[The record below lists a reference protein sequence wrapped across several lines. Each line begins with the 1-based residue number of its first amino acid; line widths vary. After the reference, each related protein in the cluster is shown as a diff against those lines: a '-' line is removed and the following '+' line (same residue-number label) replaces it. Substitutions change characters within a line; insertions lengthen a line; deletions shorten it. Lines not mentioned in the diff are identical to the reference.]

1 MQISRSELNTAGAS
15 LAQLLS
21 MSTPLEKHRS
31 RLTCC
36 KCKKLYKD
44 PKTLGCLHTFCSEC
58 LNADGTCP
66 HPLAK
71 TKLTE
76 QWFTCGETPS
86 EIPERIDQ
94 AMKNLVELL
103 QQEDSAASGEA
114 KCTFCTEGNN
124 AVAFCRNCKREL
136 QLLCQS
142 CKDSH
147 GKQRLTADHKVVL
160 RSELRSSQAN
170 VVGVQQRPWVC
181 PHHERVKEN
190 KVVSFY
196 CFTCK
201 ETICMT
207 CAVTKLHKLHEVESA
222 TEVIDEVRAKLKEKV
237 EAFTPIREKF
247 STTVEEI
254 KGTVE
259 RLTKCKEDKDKK
271 IEERFQATIQEI
283 TKQRDTLL
291 TRNQAIFE
299 KKKCILQD
307 QLEAFYGVDAKVND
321 TLTAT
326 GNTLEGI
333 DVEVLQSKERLETRL
348 DQLYNNY
355 KDYPCDLKDNDI
367 IIFEPNEDFNFS
379 DSIGTVYSDLH
390 PEESTLEGFENVQ
403 FIKGKKVELSLTCRD
418 ILGTQL
424 LNSDVGEQHIQAAM
438 YPAGQEAQIYNG
450 EVKMMGEGRFKI
462 FFTPRAIGSHM
473 LKVTIN
479 QRLVKNSRFQVLVSP
494 QILKLYQRTKRM
506 CFPGSF

>member
-1 MQISRSELNTAGAS
+1 
-15 LAQLLS
+15 
-21 MSTPLEKHRS
+21 
-31 RLTCC
+31 
-36 KCKKLYKD
+36 
-44 PKTLGCLHTFCSEC
+44 
-58 LNADGTCP
+58 
-66 HPLAK
+66 
-71 TKLTE
+71 
-76 QWFTCGETPS
+76 
-86 EIPERIDQ
+86 
-94 AMKNLVELL
+94 
-103 QQEDSAASGEA
+103 
-114 KCTFCTEGNN
+114 
-124 AVAFCRNCKREL
+124 
-136 QLLCQS
+136 
-142 CKDSH
+142 
-147 GKQRLTADHKVVL
+147 
-160 RSELRSSQAN
+160 
-170 VVGVQQRPWVC
+170 
-181 PHHERVKEN
+181 
-190 KVVSFY
+190 
-196 CFTCK
+196 
-201 ETICMT
+201 MT

-271 IEERFQATIQEI
+271 IEERFQAIIQEI